1 MRIHGDAIRF
11 GIHAGQH
18 NGTYADFQT
27 LWKRAEALNYD
38 WISDFDHFL
47 PIQLEPSGPCFD
59 GPTLLA
65 AMAAQ
70 TERIRCGMLVTSV
83 TYRHPAVLANIVAT
97 LDHIAGGRL
106 EYGIGAG
113 WYELEHEQY
122 GIPFPRIGTRMDML
136 DETCRILRSMWTQD
150 TTTFDGEHWQLKDA
164 WCNPKPVQEHLPL
177 VIGGSGEKRAL
188 RIVAE
193 HADIWNTF
201 LGTTE
206 EFEHRLEVLAGHCA
220 AVGRDPADIR
230 ISMTLRA
237 IVRDTHEQA
246 AAVAQPLIDRF
257 RAAGNERMAAS
268 VAFGTADDVAERLAA
283 YKALGVGDFLVGA
296 MAPWDWDSFE
306 RVAGEVAPRLR

>member
-1 MRIHGDAIRF
+1 MMRIHGDAIRF

-27 LWKRAEALNYD
+27 LWRRAEELGYD

-70 TERIRCGMLVTSV
+70 TEHIRCGMLVTSV

-97 LDHIAGGRL
+97 LDHISGGRL

-113 WYELEHEQY
+113 WYELEHDQY
-122 GIPFPRIGTRMDML
+122 GIRFPRIGERMDML

-150 TTTFDGEHWQLKDA
+150 TTTFEGQHWQLKDA
-164 WCNPKPVQEHLPL
+164 WCNPKPVQSHLPL
-177 VIGGSGEKRAL
+177 VIGGSGEKRTL

-201 LGTTE
+201 LSTDE
-206 EFEHRLEVLAGHCA
+206 LFEHKLEVLGGHCA
-220 AVGRDPADIR
+220 DVGRDPADIR
-230 ISMTLRA
+230 ISVTFRA
-237 IVRDTHEQA
+237 VVRDSHEEA
-246 AAVAQPLIDRF
+246 ARI
-257 RAAGNERMAAS
+257 AGPIIERMHQSNPQMAATF
-268 VAFGTADDVAERLAA
+268 VYGTADEVAGRLAA
-283 YKALGVGDFLVGA
+283 FKERGAGDFLAGA
-296 MAPWDWDSFE
+296 MAPWDWESLE
-306 RVAGEVAPRLR
+306 RIAGEIAPQLR